1 VSRGTQD
8 ILDQISGIESRPRRL
23 DRDARR
29 ALGALLIV
37 TVIAIGMAW
46 QARSLEPAAAVD
58 TAANARDPLG
68 AMERLR
74 VTPEIAEPATSTT
87 DDGYESIDA
96 IGPGRRS

>member
-1 VSRGTQD
+1 MSRGTQD
-8 ILDQISGIESRPRRL
+8 ILDQLPGIESRPRRL

-37 TVIAIGMAW
+37 TVVAIGMAW
-46 QARSLEPAAAVD
+46 QARSLEQSAAVD

-74 VTPEIAEPATSTT
+74 VTPDIAEPATSAT